1 MLISFDSCK
10 QRFQC
15 RLNCVSVHE
24 ATAAFCRDPTI
35 DGNRVLE
42 ENKVDVE
49 LLKDYQ
55 QYDLRS

>member
-1 MLISFDSCK
+1 MIMHTDSRLIISM
-10 QRFQC
+10 Q
-15 RLNCVSVHE
+15 LNCVSVHE